1 MLPCSMLWLA
11 LVSYQGYHMPLLTF
25 AGKKYKN
32 AKDDEKAQTKLFED
46 WAKKHFKP
54 VLDDE
59 MDFED
64 VEGLYVVPR
73 VSRPVCRAHL
83 HAHTPIP
90 GHPIAAESALL
101 KRAVCSQQQQRNGA
115 ESAHFCA
122 PWCFSRAQTE
132 TAAWGSNSICVV
144 PAGYPRPA
152 IPYTILVRRVAAVAV

>member
-1 MLPCSMLWLA
+1 MLWLA

-73 VSRPVCRAHL
+73 VPRPVRRAHL

-90 GHPIAAESALL
+90 GSPNRCGISTFKKSSLFATAGA
-101 KRAVCSQQQQRNGA
+101 KRG
-115 ESAHFCA
+115 
-122 PWCFSRAQTE
+122 
-132 TAAWGSNSICVV
+132 
-144 PAGYPRPA
+144 
-152 IPYTILVRRVAAVAV
+152 